1 MLFVT
6 HFFFKFYLQSDKQFI
21 QELFRPVNE
30 NGECFLSEMSKVFM
44 TGIVLSK
51 FLKVD
56 CNGPQS
62 LLIIVEYLPLEILG
76 SYLALGYF

>member
-1 MLFVT
+1 M
-6 HFFFKFYLQSDKQFI
+6 
-21 QELFRPVNE
+21 FRPVNE